1 MENIKLELMKE
12 TIDIAIKNDDVF
24 VGVIVANNGK
34 ILCSNKY
41 QDNNDWAEYILGR
54 LKNLNIHEAE
64 KLYLTINTYKEGNFS
79 LNKIIQKIII
89 HQIYIGLPDPKL
101 NRYLKNDPVLQLQN
115 VKRYPENLQKIII
128 SKNHDSFSNSL
139 QSIKNNIYY
148 SEKRISEF
156 VKEQLSKYGLDI
168 SKEEISNNKTK
179 DKLITLLID
188 KYNFSIKDANYIV
201 NTSLSNAFNK
211 KYSLYDYKNDVR
223 SINDAWSDNFYKACK
238 ALSCDLFNENII
250 DIGVGSGNEA
260 SVLFKD
266 CKCITFVDIAPDG
279 LKKVKN
285 IIPQSKIIVS
295 SAENLEMI
303 NNNEYDIYISLRT
316 FNSSFFNIEKALNE
330 AKRILKTNSRIMI
343 SIANGF
349 LSSNSSIITGLI
361 IPGTEFVDIYK
372 GLDSVKNLSHIMY
385 RLGFEEFKL
394 LTTSEE
400 LYLLAKL
407 NKERS

>member
-54 LKNLNIHEAE
+54 LKKLNIHEAE
-64 KLYLTINTYKEGNFS
+64 ELYLTINTYKEGNFS

-101 NRYLKNDPVLQLQN
+101 NRYLKNDPVLHLQN

>member
-54 LKNLNIHEAE
+54 LKKLNIHEAE
-64 KLYLTINTYKEGNFS
+64 ELYLTINTYKEGNFS

-372 GLDSVKNLSHIMY
+372 GLDSVKYLSHIMY

>member
-54 LKNLNIHEAE
+54 LKKLNIHEAE
-64 KLYLTINTYKEGNFS
+64 ELYLTINTYKEGNFS

-372 GLDSVKNLSHIMY
+372 GLDSVKYLSHIMY

-407 NKERS
+407 IKERS

>member
-54 LKNLNIHEAE
+54 LKKLNIHEAE
-64 KLYLTINTYKEGNFS
+64 ELYLTINTYKEGNFS

-139 QSIKNNIYY
+139 QIIKNNIYY

-179 DKLITLLID
+179 GKLITLLID

-372 GLDSVKNLSHIMY
+372 GLDSVKYLSHIMY

>member
-41 QDNNDWAEYILGR
+41 QDNNDWAEYILGS
-54 LKNLNIHEAE
+54 LKKLNIHEAE
-64 KLYLTINTYKEGNFS
+64 ELYLTINTYKEGNFS

-179 DKLITLLID
+179 DKLITILID

-372 GLDSVKNLSHIMY
+372 GLDSVKYLSHIMY

>member
-64 KLYLTINTYKEGNFS
+64 ELYLTINTYKEGNFS

-372 GLDSVKNLSHIMY
+372 GLDSVKYLSHIMY

>member
-1 MENIKLELMKE
+1 MKNIKLELMKE

-54 LKNLNIHEAE
+54 LKKLNIHEAE
-64 KLYLTINTYKEGNFS
+64 ELYLTINTYKEGNFS

-372 GLDSVKNLSHIMY
+372 GLDSVKYLSHIMY

>member
-1 MENIKLELMKE
+1 MKNIKLELMKE

-54 LKNLNIHEAE
+54 LKKLNIHEAE
-64 KLYLTINTYKEGNFS
+64 ELYLTINTYKEGNFS

-349 LSSNSSIITGLI
+349 LSSNSSIIPGLI

-372 GLDSVKNLSHIMY
+372 GLDSVKYLSHIMY

>member
-1 MENIKLELMKE
+1 M
-12 TIDIAIKNDDVF
+12 F
-24 VGVIVANNGK
+24 
-34 ILCSNKY
+34 Y
-41 QDNNDWAEYILGR
+41 
-54 LKNLNIHEAE
+54 
-64 KLYLTINTYKEGNFS
+64 
-79 LNKIIQKIII
+79 
-89 HQIYIGLPDPKL
+89 
-101 NRYLKNDPVLQLQN
+101 
-115 VKRYPENLQKIII
+115 
-128 SKNHDSFSNSL
+128 SK
-139 QSIKNNIYY
+139 
-148 SEKRISEF
+148 KRISEF

-168 SKEEISNNKTK
+168 SKEELNNNKTK

-188 KYNFSIKDANYIV
+188 KYNCSIKDANYIV
-201 NTSLSNAFNK
+201 NTSLANAFNK

-223 SINDAWSDNFYKACK
+223 SINDKWSDNFYKACK
-238 ALSCDLFNENII
+238 ELSCDLFNENII
-250 DIGVGSGNEA
+250 DVGVGFGNEA
-260 SVLFKD
+260 SKLFKD

-279 LKKVKN
+279 LKRVKN

-295 SAENLEMI
+295 SAENLDMI

-372 GLDSVKNLSHIMY
+372 GLDSVKYLSHIMY

>member
-41 QDNNDWAEYILGR
+41 QDNNDWAEYILCR
-54 LKNLNIHEAE
+54 LKKLNIHEAE
-64 KLYLTINTYKEGNFS
+64 ELYLTINTYKEGNFS

-372 GLDSVKNLSHIMY
+372 GLDSVKYLSHIMY

>member
-54 LKNLNIHEAE
+54 LKKLNIHEAE
-64 KLYLTINTYKEGNFS
+64 ELYLTINTYKEGNFS

-101 NRYLKNDPVLQLQN
+101 NRYLKNDPVLHLQN

-179 DKLITLLID
+179 GKLITLLID

-372 GLDSVKNLSHIMY
+372 GLDSVKYLSHIMY

>member
-1 MENIKLELMKE
+1 M
-12 TIDIAIKNDDVF
+12 
-24 VGVIVANNGK
+24 
-34 ILCSNKY
+34 
-41 QDNNDWAEYILGR
+41 
-54 LKNLNIHEAE
+54 
-64 KLYLTINTYKEGNFS
+64 
-79 LNKIIQKIII
+79 
-89 HQIYIGLPDPKL
+89 
-101 NRYLKNDPVLQLQN
+101 
-115 VKRYPENLQKIII
+115 QKIII

-372 GLDSVKNLSHIMY
+372 GLDSVKYLSHIMY

>member
-54 LKNLNIHEAE
+54 LKKLNIHEAE
-64 KLYLTINTYKEGNFS
+64 ELYLTINTYKEGNFS

-101 NRYLKNDPVLQLQN
+101 NRYLKNDPVLHLQN

-179 DKLITLLID
+179 GKLITLLID

-223 SINDAWSDNFYKACK
+223 SINDAWNDNFYKACK

-372 GLDSVKNLSHIMY
+372 GLDSVKYLSHIMY

>member
-1 MENIKLELMKE
+1 MKNIKLELMKE

-24 VGVIVANNGK
+24 VGVIVSNNGK

-54 LKNLNIHEAE
+54 LKKLNIHEAE
-64 KLYLTINTYKEGNFS
+64 ELYLTINTYKEGNFS

-156 VKEQLSKYGLDI
+156 VKDQLSKYGLDI

-372 GLDSVKNLSHIMY
+372 GLDSVKYLSHIMY

>member
-1 MENIKLELMKE
+1 MKNIKLELMKE

-24 VGVIVANNGK
+24 VGVIVSNNGK

-54 LKNLNIHEAE
+54 LKKLNIHEAE
-64 KLYLTINTYKEGNFS
+64 ELYLTINTYKEGNFS

-156 VKEQLSKYGLDI
+156 VKDQLSKYGLDI

-266 CKCITFVDIAPDG
+266 CKCITFVDIATDG

-372 GLDSVKNLSHIMY
+372 GLDSVKYLSHIMY

>member
-54 LKNLNIHEAE
+54 LKKLNIHEAE
-64 KLYLTINTYKEGNFS
+64 ELYLTINTYKEGNFS

-101 NRYLKNDPVLQLQN
+101 NRYLKNDPVLHLQN

-128 SKNHDSFSNSL
+128 SKNHDFFSNSL

-179 DKLITLLID
+179 GKLITLLID

-372 GLDSVKNLSHIMY
+372 GLDSVKYLSHIMY

>member
-54 LKNLNIHEAE
+54 LKKLNIHEAE
-64 KLYLTINTYKEGNFS
+64 ELYLTINTYKEGNFS

-139 QSIKNNIYY
+139 QIIKNNIYY

-372 GLDSVKNLSHIMY
+372 GLDSVKYLSHIMY

>member
-1 MENIKLELMKE
+1 MEKIKLELMKE
-12 TIDIAIKNDDVF
+12 TINIAIKNDDIF

-41 QDNNDWAEYILGR
+41 QNNNDWAECILGG
-54 LKNLNIHEAE
+54 LQKLNINEAE
-64 KLYLTINTYKEGNFS
+64 ELYLTINTYKDGNFS
-79 LNKIIQKIII
+79 LNKIIQKIKI

-101 NRYLKNDPVLQLQN
+101 NRYLKNDPVLQFQN
-115 VKRYPENLQKIII
+115 INRYPENLQKIII
-128 SKNHDSFSNSL
+128 SKNYNSFSNSL

-156 VKEQLSKYGLDI
+156 VKDQLSKYGLDI

-372 GLDSVKNLSHIMY
+372 GLDSVKYLSHIMY

>member
-1 MENIKLELMKE
+1 M
-12 TIDIAIKNDDVF
+12 
-24 VGVIVANNGK
+24 
-34 ILCSNKY
+34 
-41 QDNNDWAEYILGR
+41 
-54 LKNLNIHEAE
+54 
-64 KLYLTINTYKEGNFS
+64 
-79 LNKIIQKIII
+79 
-89 HQIYIGLPDPKL
+89 
-101 NRYLKNDPVLQLQN
+101 
-115 VKRYPENLQKIII
+115 
-128 SKNHDSFSNSL
+128 
-139 QSIKNNIYY
+139 
-148 SEKRISEF
+148 
-156 VKEQLSKYGLDI
+156 SKYGLDI
-168 SKEEISNNKTK
+168 SKEEINNNKTK

-188 KYNFSIKDANYIV
+188 KYNYSIKDANYIV

-211 KYSLYDYKNDVR
+211 KHSLYDYKNDVR
-223 SINDAWSDNFYKACK
+223 SINDKWSDNFYKACK

-250 DIGVGSGNEA
+250 DVGVGSGSEA
-260 SVLFKD
+260 SILFKN

-285 IIPQSKIIVS
+285 IIAQSKIIVS

-372 GLDSVKNLSHIMY
+372 ALDSVKYLSHIMY

-394 LTTSEE
+394 LTTNEE

>member
-41 QDNNDWAEYILGR
+41 QDNNDWAKYILGR

-64 KLYLTINTYKEGNFS
+64 ELYLTINTYKEGNFS

-372 GLDSVKNLSHIMY
+372 GLDSVKYLSHIMY

>member
-54 LKNLNIHEAE
+54 LKKLNIHEAE
-64 KLYLTINTYKEGNFS
+64 ELYLTINTYKEGNFS

-101 NRYLKNDPVLQLQN
+101 NRYLKNNPVLQLQN

-372 GLDSVKNLSHIMY
+372 GLDSVKYLSHIMY

-407 NKERS
+407 IKERS

>member
-64 KLYLTINTYKEGNFS
+64 ELYLTINTYKEGNFS

>member
-34 ILCSNKY
+34 TLCSNKY
-41 QDNNDWAEYILGR
+41 QDNNDWAEYILGS

-64 KLYLTINTYKEGNFS
+64 ELYLTINTYKEGNFS
-79 LNKIIQKIII
+79 LNKIIQKIKI

-115 VKRYPENLQKIII
+115 IKRYPENLQKIII

-168 SKEEISNNKTK
+168 SKEEINNNKTK
-179 DKLITLLID
+179 DKLITLLIN
-188 KYNFSIKDANYIV
+188 KYNYSIKDAHYIV
-201 NTSLSNAFNK
+201 NASLSNAFNK

-223 SINDAWSDNFYKACK
+223 SINDKWSNNFYKACK
-238 ALSCDLFNENII
+238 VLSCDLFNENII

-260 SVLFKD
+260 SILFKD

-372 GLDSVKNLSHIMY
+372 GLDSVKYLSHIMY

-394 LTTSEE
+394 LTTNEE

-407 NKERS
+407 NKGRS

>member
-1 MENIKLELMKE
+1 MS
-12 TIDIAIKNDDVF
+12 AR
-24 VGVIVANNGK
+24 
-34 ILCSNKY
+34 
-41 QDNNDWAEYILGR
+41 Q
-54 LKNLNIHEAE
+54 
-64 KLYLTINTYKEGNFS
+64 
-79 LNKIIQKIII
+79 
-89 HQIYIGLPDPKL
+89 
-101 NRYLKNDPVLQLQN
+101 
-115 VKRYPENLQKIII
+115 
-128 SKNHDSFSNSL
+128 
-139 QSIKNNIYY
+139 
-148 SEKRISEF
+148 
-156 VKEQLSKYGLDI
+156 
-168 SKEEISNNKTK
+168 
-179 DKLITLLID
+179 
-188 KYNFSIKDANYIV
+188 
-201 NTSLSNAFNK
+201 
-211 KYSLYDYKNDVR
+211 
-223 SINDAWSDNFYKACK
+223 
-238 ALSCDLFNENII
+238 LSCDLFNENII

-372 GLDSVKNLSHIMY
+372 GLDSVKYLSHIMY

>member
-1 MENIKLELMKE
+1 M
-12 TIDIAIKNDDVF
+12 
-24 VGVIVANNGK
+24 
-34 ILCSNKY
+34 
-41 QDNNDWAEYILGR
+41 
-54 LKNLNIHEAE
+54 
-64 KLYLTINTYKEGNFS
+64 
-79 LNKIIQKIII
+79 
-89 HQIYIGLPDPKL
+89 
-101 NRYLKNDPVLQLQN
+101 
-115 VKRYPENLQKIII
+115 QKIII

-179 DKLITLLID
+179 GKLITLLID

-372 GLDSVKNLSHIMY
+372 GLDSVKYLSHIMY

>member
-41 QDNNDWAEYILGR
+41 QDNNDWAEYILSR

-64 KLYLTINTYKEGNFS
+64 ELYLTINTYKEGNFS

-115 VKRYPENLQKIII
+115 VKRYPENLQRIII

-372 GLDSVKNLSHIMY
+372 GLDSVKYLSHIMY

>member
-24 VGVIVANNGK
+24 VGVILANNGK

-54 LKNLNIHEAE
+54 LKKLNIHEAE
-64 KLYLTINTYKEGNFS
+64 ELYLTINTYKEGNFS

-101 NRYLKNDPVLQLQN
+101 NRYLKNDPVLHLQN

-139 QSIKNNIYY
+139 QIIKNNIYY

-372 GLDSVKNLSHIMY
+372 GLDSVKYLSHIMY

>member
-1 MENIKLELMKE
+1 MKE

-54 LKNLNIHEAE
+54 LKKLNIHEAE
-64 KLYLTINTYKEGNFS
+64 EFYLTINTYKEGNFS

-148 SEKRISEF
+148 SEKRIREF

-372 GLDSVKNLSHIMY
+372 GLDSVKYLSHIMY